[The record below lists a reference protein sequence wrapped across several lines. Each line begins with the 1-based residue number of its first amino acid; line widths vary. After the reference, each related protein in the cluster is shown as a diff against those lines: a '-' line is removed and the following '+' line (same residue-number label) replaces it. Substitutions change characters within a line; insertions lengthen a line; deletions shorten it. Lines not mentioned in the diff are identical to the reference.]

1 MRPLATAPTCRC
13 FNYTVYNVYAERV
26 FDEHVSFCL
35 LECLSVILRQLPR
48 VQSHRLY
55 VYYQLSQHTHADC
68 QLDQFINCSM
78 RCYKWLISTETKT
91 ADKRNAQLKEK
102 GSSGKKRESR
112 TVHKN
117 TTLCN
122 TIQRTNITSARII
135 VVYHKVTSI
144 FHGKMCCTNGIAVL
158 AMGIERQSHMCEY
171 HHILENTYWPMIS
184 EESAINSELVS
195 QSQCRPITRTPRYNK
210 S

>member
-135 VVYHKVTSI
+135 LVYHKVTSI
-144 FHGKMCCTNGIAVL
+144 FHGKNVLYEWHSCTGDGDWKAKPHVWISSHIGEHVL
-158 AMGIERQSHMCEY
+158 AHDFRRVSH
-171 HHILENTYWPMIS
+171 
-184 EESAINSELVS
+184 
-195 QSQCRPITRTPRYNK
+195 
-210 S
+210 

>member
-13 FNYTVYNVYAERV
+13 FNYTVYNAYGERV
-26 FDEHVSFCL
+26 FDEHVSFFL

-102 GSSGKKRESR
+102 
-112 TVHKN
+112 
-117 TTLCN
+117 
-122 TIQRTNITSARII
+122 
-135 VVYHKVTSI
+135 
-144 FHGKMCCTNGIAVL
+144 AVL
-158 AMGIERQSHMCEY
+158 VKKEKVEQSTRIQLCATRYREQTSPL
-171 HHILENTYWPMIS
+171 LELYLCIVTKLHPYFM
-184 EESAINSELVS
+184 AKCVV
-195 QSQCRPITRTPRYNK
+195 RMA
-210 S
+210 